1 MSEINLLTNRE
12 KTEQKLSFILKI
24 LNVVMGITLVVVGG
38 LSYYFYTLY
47 APLQQERARIDSRL
61 ESLKKEISGY
71 SNEELMLRDL
81 KARYDV
87 ASKFYS
93 EKIAFER
100 IMVDIYLRNTSGGV
114 QIKTINFD
122 NAKSHVSIRVVSD
135 STSFKRFVDNL
146 KAEKVND
153 RNIPN
158 LFSSSGIAEDVN
170 EVTKENVVT
179 VKYNLGALNAGK
191 N

>member
-122 NAKSHVSIRVVSD
+122 NTKSHVSIRVVSD